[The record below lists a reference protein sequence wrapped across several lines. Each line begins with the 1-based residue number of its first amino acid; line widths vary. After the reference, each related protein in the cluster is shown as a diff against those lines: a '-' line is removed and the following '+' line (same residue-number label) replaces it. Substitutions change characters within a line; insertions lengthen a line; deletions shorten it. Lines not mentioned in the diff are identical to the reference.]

1 MPADADGPADRVA
14 DPGSNLFTHEQ
25 TASDPVYVIPPG
37 VVFGRQGILLFAL
50 MYRSAGAMTC
60 VAKLRTMNSRSEYL
74 RVSRNHG

>member
-1 MPADADGPADRVA
+1 MDADGPTDRAA
-14 DPGSNLFTHEQ
+14 DPGGNLLTREQ
-25 TASDPVYVIPPG
+25 TKTASDPVHVPPPG

-74 RVSRNHG
+74 RVSRTHR